1 MPFDDILNRHQD
13 LKRPAYHHEILVN
26 GPGFEPCKR
35 KVLLFF
41 EKYQLVR
48 YNLLSINESMSV
60 SASNPAFHG
69 RLREAILAN
78 HTILDGLIRELREE
92 GVEILD
98 DLNTIPQGYKTKLL
112 HIITHFVDGFF
123 GIDTYFYNLIEDS
136 HWVSDKMWDKILST
150 PSAFWLLSLDA
161 RI

>member
-1 MPFDDILNRHQD
+1 MAFDDILDRHQD
-13 LKRPAYHHEILVN
+13 LKKPTYHHEILVN
-26 GPGFEPCKR
+26 GPGFEPCKK

-48 YNLLSINESMSV
+48 YSVITINGSMSV
-60 SASNPAFHG
+60 SASNPAFQG
-69 RLREAILAN
+69 KLREVILAN
-78 HTILDGLIRELREE
+78 RTILDDLIRELREE
-92 GVEILD
+92 GVETLD
-98 DLNTIPQGYKTKLL
+98 DLNTIPKGYKTKLL

-136 HWVSDKMWDKILST
+136 HWVSDEMWDKTRST
-150 PSAFWLLSLDA
+150 PSDFWLLSLDA